1 MLTQKVRTSLFR
13 LLRRKNTKNC
23 GVKFPAIKGKQTKK
37 KVGDQHLERF
47 LKDDSTSE
55 KLFYSDE
62 DRLVL
67 GVELG
72 IQRLLVRC
80 RNRT

>member
-1 MLTQKVRTSLFR
+1 MLTQKVRISLFQ

-47 LKDDSTSE
+47 LKT
-55 KLFYSDE
+55 
-62 DRLVL
+62 
-67 GVELG
+67 
-72 IQRLLVRC
+72 IVRV
-80 RNRT
+80 RNYFVVTKTDWS